1 MRVTVLQENLHKGLG
16 IVSRAVATKSTLPII
31 SNVLVSTDDNRL
43 KLSATNL
50 EIAIHCWIG
59 AKVEEDGQITI
70 PARLLSDFVAT
81 LPQDKV
87 DLQVPARS
95 FALQLRCQRY
105 NARITGLDAG
115 DFPPIASFT
124 GATTASIE
132 ADVLRKAIQQTA
144 FAAAIDDSRPVLTG
158 IYTQFSGNELTL
170 AAADGF
176 RLAVHTAALRQ
187 GPPEPMAVIIPA
199 RTLSELN
206 RLLADHTDPVEIFI
220 QPNKNQVIFHL
231 RDVDVISQLIQ
242 GTFPNYQQLIP
253 HTYSTRTIISR
264 VEFLRATRVASI
276 FARDSSGIVRLQM
289 NPAEGAA
296 TEGRVSINSKA
307 EEMAENVGEVDA
319 KIEGEAAKIAF
330 NGKYLQDVLQ
340 VIDAEQVCLE
350 TTSPSS
356 PGVIRP
362 ATKDGRDAGGY
373 THVVMPMF
381 VQW

>member
-70 PARLLSDFVAT
+70 PARLLTEFVST

-115 DFPPIASFT
+115 DFPPIAGFT

-187 GPPEPMAVIIPA
+187 GPPEPMAVIIPS
-199 RTLSELN
+199 RTLTELN
-206 RLLADHTDPVEIFI
+206 RLLSDHTDPVEIYI

-242 GTFPNYQQLIP
+242 GNFPNYQQLIP
-253 HTYSTRTIISR
+253 QSYTTRSLINR

-276 FARDSSGIVRLQM
+276 FARDSSGIVRLQIT
-289 NPAEGAA
+289 PAEGAA
-296 TEGRVSINSKA
+296 EGRLAINSKA

-319 KIEGEAAKIAF
+319 KVEGDASKIAF
-330 NGKYLQDVLQ
+330 NGKYLGDVLQ
-340 VIDAEQVCLE
+340 VIDAEQVYLE

-362 ATKDGRDAGGY
+362 ATKDGKDAGGY